1 MAKLL
6 VLSLPIRQDA
16 VRVIQDI
23 LQCGVKKSALS
34 VLSKTEEA
42 LGVVCQETGLSKPLR
57 GDGNHTLFHPL
68 IEISSI
74 LERKPVNVAAAG
86 SAGRLL
92 GGAEIGSG
100 SDDLITS
107 LTGIGIPISDAQ
119 NMEQALLDGS
129 FLLLIEGEDTG
140 PWDKVEQI
148 LKEYDQIVVFPAVQP
163 FS

>member
-1 MAKLL
+1 M
-6 VLSLPIRQDA
+6 
-16 VRVIQDI
+16 VIQDI
-23 LQCGVKKSALS
+23 MQCGVKKSALS
-34 VLSKTEEA
+34 ILSKTEES
-42 LGVVCQETGLSKPLR
+42 LGIVCQETGLSKPMR
-57 GDGNHTLFHPL
+57 GDGNHALFHPL

-107 LTGIGIPISDAQ
+107 LTGIGIPISDATD
-119 NMEQALLDGS
+119 MEQALVDGS
-129 FLLLIEGEDTG
+129 FLLLIEGEEAG
-140 PWDKVEQI
+140 AWDEVEQV
-148 LKEYDQIVVFPAVQP
+148 LKEYDQIVVFPAAQP